1 MSAALMFGKSE
12 PNLEDFRERAT
23 SHRVIPVSRTLL
35 ADGLTAIG
43 LFETLCTDRAGTFLL
58 ESAEAG
64 RSWSRYSFVGVR
76 AAAMLTE
83 QGGQARWL
91 GKVPVGLPTTGD
103 AWSVLRD
110 SVTIL
115 NSSSNSNGPDGPD
128 SPDSP
133 ESHGQ
138 HNDSGPRFTSGFVGC
153 LAYDAVRLFEKLPD
167 DNPSEVDIPDL
178 AFLLATD
185 LAVLD
190 HFRGTVTLIAAAINF
205 DATDERVDEAWH
217 DAMSRLDAMQTALAN
232 PVGVNVSRAASVP
245 TAGTGRT
252 RSHTTND
259 EYREAV
265 DRAQK
270 YIREGDAFQIV
281 LSQRYSTPITARAL
295 DVYRVLRSSN
305 PSPYMYLIR
314 IPRESTED
322 GGGQMSDISVFDV
335 VGSSPEALVTVE
347 DRQCT
352 VHPIAGTRQRG
363 RDAQED
369 RALALDLL
377 ADHKERAEHVM
388 LVDLA
393 RNDLGRV
400 CEPGSVDVTEFM
412 EIERYSHVMHI
423 VSSVIGRL
431 KEDSSALDALRATFP
446 AGTLSGAP
454 KVRAMEIID
463 ELEPDRRGLY
473 GGVVGYV
480 DFRGNLDMAIAIRT
494 AVIQDGV
501 AHVQAGAGIVA
512 DSDPEAEAQEC
523 VNKAGAVLAALEVAQ
538 SLAPVDSPGESAG
551 D

>member
-1 MSAALMFGKSE
+1 MFGKSE
-12 PNLEDFRERAT
+12 PHLEDFRERAA

-115 NSSSNSNGPDGPD
+115 NSSGNSNGPD

-463 ELEPDRRGLY
+463 ELELDRRGLY

-512 DSDPEAEAQEC
+512 DSDPESEAREC
-523 VNKAGAVLAALEVAQ
+523 VNKAGAVLAALDVAQ
-538 SLAPVDSPGESAG
+538 WLAPVDAPGEGAG

>member
-1 MSAALMFGKSE
+1 
-12 PNLEDFRERAT
+12 
-23 SHRVIPVSRTLL
+23 
-35 ADGLTAIG
+35 
-43 LFETLCTDRAGTFLL
+43 
-58 ESAEAG
+58 
-64 RSWSRYSFVGVR
+64 
-76 AAAMLTE
+76 MLTE

-115 NSSSNSNGPDGPD
+115 NSSSNSNGPDG
-128 SPDSP
+128 PDSP

-523 VNKAGAVLAALEVAQ
+523 VNKAGAVLAALDVAQ
-538 SLAPVDSPGESAG
+538 SLAPVDAPGEGAG

>member
-1 MSAALMFGKSE
+1 MSAVLMFGESE
-12 PNLEDFRERAT
+12 PGLEDFRERAT

-83 QGGQARWL
+83 RDGQAHWL

-115 NSSSNSNGPDGPD
+115 NSADCPV
-128 SPDSP
+128 
-133 ESHGQ
+133 SHGQ
-138 HNDSGPRFTSGFVGC
+138 HDESGPRFTSGFVGC

-167 DNPSEVDIPDL
+167 DNPSAVDIPDL

-185 LAVLD
+185 LAILD

-205 DATDERVDEAWH
+205 DATDERVDEAWY
-217 DAMSRLDAMQTALAN
+217 DAMSRLGAMQTALAN
-232 PVGVNVSRAASVP
+232 PVGVNVSRATSVT
-245 TAGTGRT
+245 TAGTESI
-252 RSHTTND
+252 RSHTTNE

-281 LSQRYSTPITARAL
+281 LSQRYSTPITARPL

-305 PSPYMYLIR
+305 PSPYMYLMR
-314 IPRESTED
+314 MPKELTDD
-322 GGGQMSDISVFDV
+322 GDGHMSDISAFDV

-369 RALALDLL
+369 RELALDLL

-423 VSSVIGRL
+423 VSSVVGRL
-431 KEDSSALDALRATFP
+431 NEDSSALDALRATFP

-523 VNKAGAVLAALEVAQ
+523 VNKAGAVLAALDVAQ

>member
-1 MSAALMFGKSE
+1 MSAAPMFGKSE
-12 PNLEDFRERAT
+12 PHLEDFRERAA

-115 NSSSNSNGPDGPD
+115 NSSSNSNGPDG
-128 SPDSP
+128 PDSP

>member
-1 MSAALMFGKSE
+1 MSAAPMFGKSE
-12 PNLEDFRERAT
+12 PGLKDFRDRAT
-23 SHRVIPVSRTLL
+23 SHRAIPVSRTLL

-43 LFETLCTDRAGTFLL
+43 LFETLCADRAGTFLL

-83 QGGQARWL
+83 RDGQAHWL

-110 SVTIL
+110 SVMVL
-115 NSSSNSNGPDGPD
+115 NSPV
-128 SPDSP
+128 
-133 ESHGQ
+133 SHEQ
-138 HNDSGPRFTSGFVGC
+138 HNESGPRFTSGFVGC
-153 LAYDAVRLFEKLPD
+153 LAYDAVRLCEKLPD
-167 DNPSEVDIPDL
+167 DNTAAVDIPDL

-205 DATDERVDEAWH
+205 DATDERVDDAWY

-232 PVGVNVSRAASVP
+232 PVGVNVSQAMSAP
-245 TAGTGRT
+245 TASTGSI
-252 RSHTTND
+252 RSHTTSE

-265 DRAQK
+265 ERAQK

-314 IPRESTED
+314 MPRESNDD
-322 GGGQMSDISVFDV
+322 GDGHMSDVSSFDV

-352 VHPIAGTRQRG
+352 VHPIAGTRARG

-369 RALALDLL
+369 REVALDLL
-377 ADHKERAEHVM
+377 SDAKERAEHVM

-423 VSSVIGRL
+423 VSSVVGRL
-431 KEDSSALDALRATFP
+431 HEDSSALDALRATFP

-523 VNKAGAVLAALEVAQ
+523 VNKAGAVLAALDVAQ

>member
-1 MSAALMFGKSE
+1 MSAAPMFGKSE
-12 PNLEDFRERAT
+12 PHLEDFRERAA

-128 SPDSP
+128 SP

-232 PVGVNVSRAASVP
+232 PVGVIVSRAASVP

-463 ELEPDRRGLY
+463 ELELDRRGLY

-523 VNKAGAVLAALEVAQ
+523 VNKAGAVLAALDVAQ
-538 SLAPVDSPGESAG
+538 SLAPVDAPGEGAG

>member
-1 MSAALMFGKSE
+1 MSAAPMFGKSE
-12 PNLEDFRERAT
+12 PHLEDFRERAA

-115 NSSSNSNGPDGPD
+115 NSSSNSNGPDSPD

-232 PVGVNVSRAASVP
+232 PVGVSVSRAASVP

-454 KVRAMEIID
+454 KVREMEIID

-523 VNKAGAVLAALEVAQ
+523 VNKAGAVLAALDVAQ
-538 SLAPVDSPGESAG
+538 SLAPVDAPGEGAG

>member
-1 MSAALMFGKSE
+1 MSAVPMFGKSE
-12 PNLEDFRERAT
+12 PGLEDFRQRAT

-83 QGGQARWL
+83 QGGQAHWL
-91 GKVPVGLPTTGD
+91 GKVPAGLPTSGD

-115 NSSSNSNGPDGPD
+115 NSSGNSNGPD
-128 SPDSP
+128 SPDS
-133 ESHGQ
+133 HGQ
-138 HNDSGPRFTSGFVGC
+138 HNESGPRFTSGFVGC

-217 DAMSRLDAMQTALAN
+217 DAISRLDAMQAALAN
-232 PVGVNVSRAASVP
+232 PVGVNVSQVASVP
-245 TAGTGRT
+245 TAGTRSP
-252 RSHTTND
+252 RSHTTNE
-259 EYREAV
+259 EYRQAV

-270 YIREGDAFQIV
+270 YIRQGDAFQIV

-314 IPRESTED
+314 MPRESTED
-322 GGGQMSDISVFDV
+322 GGGQMSDISAFDV

-423 VSSVIGRL
+423 VSSVVGRL
-431 KEDSSALDALRATFP
+431 NDDSTALDALRATFP

-512 DSDPEAEAQEC
+512 DSDPESEAQEC
-523 VNKAGAVLAALEVAQ
+523 VNKAGAVLAALDVAQ
-538 SLAPVDSPGESAG
+538 SLAPVDVPSESAG

>member
-1 MSAALMFGKSE
+1 MSAAPMFGKSE
-12 PNLEDFRERAT
+12 PHLEDFRERAA

-115 NSSSNSNGPDGPD
+115 NSSSNSNGPDG
-128 SPDSP
+128 PDSP

-352 VHPIAGTRQRG
+352 VHPIAGTHQRG

-523 VNKAGAVLAALEVAQ
+523 VNKAGAVLAALDVAQ
-538 SLAPVDSPGESAG
+538 SLAPVDAPGEGAG

>member
-1 MSAALMFGKSE
+1 MSAAPMFGKSE

-115 NSSSNSNGPDGPD
+115 NSSSNSNGPD

-138 HNDSGPRFTSGFVGC
+138 HNESGPRFTSGFVGC

-217 DAMSRLDAMQTALAN
+217 DAMSRLDAMQTTLAN

-523 VNKAGAVLAALEVAQ
+523 VNKAGAVLAALDVAQ
-538 SLAPVDSPGESAG
+538 SLAPVDAPGEGAG

>member
-1 MSAALMFGKSE
+1 MSAAPMFGKSE
-12 PNLEDFRERAT
+12 PHLEDFRERAA

-64 RSWSRYSFVGVR
+64 RAWSRYSFVGVR

-115 NSSSNSNGPDGPD
+115 NSSSNSNGPDG
-128 SPDSP
+128 PDSP

-523 VNKAGAVLAALEVAQ
+523 VNKAGAVLAALDVAQ
-538 SLAPVDSPGESAG
+538 SLAPVDAPGEGAG

>member
-1 MSAALMFGKSE
+1 MSAAPMFGKSE
-12 PNLEDFRERAT
+12 PHLEDFRERAA

-115 NSSSNSNGPDGPD
+115 NSSSNSNGPD

-138 HNDSGPRFTSGFVGC
+138 HNESGPRFTSGFVGC

-523 VNKAGAVLAALEVAQ
+523 VNKAGAVLAALDVAQ
-538 SLAPVDSPGESAG
+538 SLAPVDAPGEGAG

>member
-1 MSAALMFGKSE
+1 MFGKSE
-12 PNLEDFRERAT
+12 PHLEDFRERAA

-128 SPDSP
+128 SP

-205 DATDERVDEAWH
+205 DATDKRVDEAWH

-252 RSHTTND
+252 RSHTTNE

-314 IPRESTED
+314 MPGESTED
-322 GGGQMSDISVFDV
+322 GGGQMSDISAFDV

-423 VSSVIGRL
+423 VSSVVGRL

-494 AVIQDGV
+494 AVIQDAV

-523 VNKAGAVLAALEVAQ
+523 VNKAGAVLAALDVAQ

>member
-1 MSAALMFGKSE
+1 MFGKSE
-12 PNLEDFRERAT
+12 PHLEDFRERAA

-115 NSSSNSNGPDGPD
+115 NSSSNSNGPDG
-128 SPDSP
+128 PDSP

-252 RSHTTND
+252 RSHATND

-423 VSSVIGRL
+423 VSSVVGRL
-431 KEDSSALDALRATFP
+431 KEESSALDALRATFP

-523 VNKAGAVLAALEVAQ
+523 VNKAGAVLAALDVAQ
-538 SLAPVDSPGESAG
+538 SLAPVDAPGEGAG

>member
-1 MSAALMFGKSE
+1 MSAAPMFGKSE
-12 PNLEDFRERAT
+12 PHLEDFRERAA

-115 NSSSNSNGPDGPD
+115 NSSSNSNGPDG
-128 SPDSP
+128 PDSP

-314 IPRESTED
+314 IPGESTVD
-322 GGGQMSDISVFDV
+322 GGGQMSDISAFDV

>member
-1 MSAALMFGKSE
+1 MFGRSE

-83 QGGQARWL
+83 QGGHAHWL

-115 NSSSNSNGPDGPD
+115 NSSGNSNGPD
-128 SPDSP
+128 SPDS
-133 ESHGQ
+133 HGQ
-138 HNDSGPRFTSGFVGC
+138 HNESGPRFTSGFVGC

-232 PVGVNVSRAASVP
+232 PVGVNVSRASSVP

-252 RSHTTND
+252 RSHTTNE

-314 IPRESTED
+314 MPRESTEN
-322 GGGQMSDISVFDV
+322 GGGQMSDISAFDV

-423 VSSVIGRL
+423 VSSVVGRL
-431 KEDSSALDALRATFP
+431 KEESSALDALRATFP

-523 VNKAGAVLAALEVAQ
+523 VNKAGAVLAAREVAQ
-538 SLAPVDSPGESAG
+538 SLAPVDSPGESSG

>member
-1 MSAALMFGKSE
+1 MSAVPMFGKSE

-43 LFETLCTDRAGTFLL
+43 LFETLCTNRAGTFLL

-83 QGGQARWL
+83 RGGQAHWL
-91 GKVPVGLPTTGD
+91 GKVPVGLPTIGD

-115 NSSSNSNGPDGPD
+115 NSSGNLDGPD
-128 SPDSP
+128 SPDS
-133 ESHGQ
+133 HGQ
-138 HNDSGPRFTSGFVGC
+138 HNESGPRFTSGFVGC

-167 DNPSEVDIPDL
+167 DNPSAVEIPDL

-205 DATDERVDEAWH
+205 DATDERVDDAWH
-217 DAMSRLDAMQTALAN
+217 DAMSRLDAMQTVLAN
-232 PVGVNVSRAASVP
+232 PVEVNVSQATSVP
-245 TAGTGRT
+245 TAGTGSI
-252 RSHTTND
+252 RSHTTNE
-259 EYREAV
+259 EYRGAV

-281 LSQRYSTPITARAL
+281 LSQRYSTPMTARAL

-314 IPRESTED
+314 MPRELTDD
-322 GGGQMSDISVFDV
+322 GEGHISDISAFDV

-347 DRQCT
+347 ERQCT
-352 VHPIAGTRQRG
+352 VHPIAGTRPRG

-423 VSSVIGRL
+423 VSSVVGRL
-431 KEDSSALDALRATFP
+431 NEDSSALDALRATFP

-463 ELEPDRRGLY
+463 ELESDRRGLY

-512 DSDPEAEAQEC
+512 DSDPQAEAQEC
-523 VNKAGAVLAALEVAQ
+523 VNKAGAVLAALDVAQ

>member
-1 MSAALMFGKSE
+1 MLAVPMFGKSE

-83 QGGQARWL
+83 QGGQAHWF
-91 GKVPVGLPTTGD
+91 GKVPVGLPTSGD

-110 SVTIL
+110 SVKIL
-115 NSSSNSNGPDGPD
+115 NSSGNSNGPDRPD
-128 SPDSP
+128 SPDS
-133 ESHGQ
+133 HGQ
-138 HNDSGPRFTSGFVGC
+138 HNESGPRFTSGFVGC

-167 DNPSEVDIPDL
+167 DNPPEVDIPDL

-205 DATDERVDEAWH
+205 DASDERVDEAWH
-217 DAMSRLDAMQTALAN
+217 EAKSRLDAMQAALAN
-232 PVGVNVSRAASVP
+232 PVGVNVSQAASVP
-245 TAGTGRT
+245 TAGTGST
-252 RSHTTND
+252 RSHTTNE

-314 IPRESTED
+314 MPRESTED
-322 GGGQMSDISVFDV
+322 GGGQMSDISAFDV

-423 VSSVIGRL
+423 VSSVVGRL
-431 KEDSSALDALRATFP
+431 NEDSSALDALRATFP

-523 VNKAGAVLAALEVAQ
+523 VNKAGAVLAALDVAQ
-538 SLAPVDSPGESAG
+538 SLAPVDAPGASAG

>member
-1 MSAALMFGKSE
+1 MSAAPMFGKSE
-12 PNLEDFRERAT
+12 PHLEDFRERAA

-128 SPDSP
+128 SP

-217 DAMSRLDAMQTALAN
+217 DAMSRLDAMQTTLAN

-523 VNKAGAVLAALEVAQ
+523 VNKAGAVLAALDVAQ
-538 SLAPVDSPGESAG
+538 SLAPVDAPGEGAG

>member
-1 MSAALMFGKSE
+1 MSAAPMFGKSE
-12 PNLEDFRERAT
+12 PHLEDFRERAA

-115 NSSSNSNGPDGPD
+115 NSSSNSNGPDG
-128 SPDSP
+128 PDSP

-252 RSHTTND
+252 RSHATND

-463 ELEPDRRGLY
+463 ELELDRRGLY

-523 VNKAGAVLAALEVAQ
+523 VNKAGAVLAALDVAQ
-538 SLAPVDSPGESAG
+538 SLAPVDAPGEGAG

>member
-1 MSAALMFGKSE
+1 MFGKSE

-115 NSSSNSNGPDGPD
+115 NSSGNPNGPD
-128 SPDSP
+128 SPDS
-133 ESHGQ
+133 HGQ
-138 HNDSGPRFTSGFVGC
+138 HNEIGPRFTSGFVGC

-217 DAMSRLDAMQTALAN
+217 DAISRLDAMQAALAN
-232 PVGVNVSRAASVP
+232 PVGVNVSQVASVP
-245 TAGTGRT
+245 TAGTGSP
-252 RSHTTND
+252 RSHTTNE

-295 DVYRVLRSSN
+295 DVYRVLRSAN

-314 IPRESTED
+314 MPRESTED
-322 GGGQMSDISVFDV
+322 GGGQMSDISAFDV

-423 VSSVIGRL
+423 VSSVVGRL
-431 KEDSSALDALRATFP
+431 NDDSSALDALRATFP

-512 DSDPEAEAQEC
+512 DSDPESEAQEC
-523 VNKAGAVLAALEVAQ
+523 VNKAGAVLAALDVAQ
-538 SLAPVDSPGESAG
+538 SLVPVDAPGESAG

>member
-1 MSAALMFGKSE
+1 M
-12 PNLEDFRERAT
+12 
-23 SHRVIPVSRTLL
+23 
-35 ADGLTAIG
+35 
-43 LFETLCTDRAGTFLL
+43 
-58 ESAEAG
+58 
-64 RSWSRYSFVGVR
+64 
-76 AAAMLTE
+76 
-83 QGGQARWL
+83 
-91 GKVPVGLPTTGD
+91 
-103 AWSVLRD
+103 
-110 SVTIL
+110 
-115 NSSSNSNGPDGPD
+115 
-128 SPDSP
+128 
-133 ESHGQ
+133 
-138 HNDSGPRFTSGFVGC
+138 
-153 LAYDAVRLFEKLPD
+153 RLFEKLPD

-232 PVGVNVSRAASVP
+232 PVGVNVSQVASVP

-305 PSPYMYLIR
+305 QSPYMYLIR

-423 VSSVIGRL
+423 VSSVVGRL
-431 KEDSSALDALRATFP
+431 KDDSSALDALRATFP

-512 DSDPEAEAQEC
+512 DSDPESEAREC
-523 VNKAGAVLAALEVAQ
+523 VNKAGAVLAALDVAQ
-538 SLAPVDSPGESAG
+538 SLAPVDVPSESAG

>member
-1 MSAALMFGKSE
+1 MSAAPMFGKSE
-12 PNLEDFRERAT
+12 PHLEDFRERAA

-115 NSSSNSNGPDGPD
+115 NSSSNSNGPDG
-128 SPDSP
+128 PDSP

-252 RSHTTND
+252 RSHATND

>member
-1 MSAALMFGKSE
+1 MSAVPMFGKSE

-83 QGGQARWL
+83 QGGQAHWL

-115 NSSSNSNGPDGPD
+115 NSSGNSNGPDSSD
-128 SPDSP
+128 SPD
-133 ESHGQ
+133 SHGQ
-138 HNDSGPRFTSGFVGC
+138 HNESGPRFTSGFVGC

-217 DAMSRLDAMQTALAN
+217 DAMSRLDAMQAALAN
-232 PVGVNVSRAASVP
+232 PVGVNVSQATSVP
-245 TAGTGRT
+245 TAGTGST
-252 RSHTTND
+252 RSHTTNED
-259 EYREAV
+259 YREAV

-314 IPRESTED
+314 MPRESTED
-322 GGGQMSDISVFDV
+322 GGGQMSDISAFDV

-423 VSSVIGRL
+423 VSSVVGRL
-431 KEDSSALDALRATFP
+431 NDDSSALDALRATFP

-523 VNKAGAVLAALEVAQ
+523 VNKAGAVLAALDVAQ
-538 SLAPVDSPGESAG
+538 SLAPVDAPGESAG

>member
-128 SPDSP
+128 SP

-252 RSHTTND
+252 RSHATND

-523 VNKAGAVLAALEVAQ
+523 VNKAGAVLAALDVAQ
-538 SLAPVDSPGESAG
+538 SLAPVDAPGEGAG

>member
-1 MSAALMFGKSE
+1 MFGKSE
-12 PNLEDFRERAT
+12 PHLEDFRERAA

-115 NSSSNSNGPDGPD
+115 NSSSNSNGPDG
-128 SPDSP
+128 PDSP

-252 RSHTTND
+252 RSHATND

-523 VNKAGAVLAALEVAQ
+523 VNKAGAVLAALDVAQ
-538 SLAPVDSPGESAG
+538 SLAPVDAPGEGAG

>member
-1 MSAALMFGKSE
+1 MSAAPMFGKSE
-12 PNLEDFRERAT
+12 PHLEDFRERAA

-115 NSSSNSNGPDGPD
+115 NSSSNSNGPDG
-128 SPDSP
+128 PDSP

-232 PVGVNVSRAASVP
+232 PVGVNVSRASSVP

-523 VNKAGAVLAALEVAQ
+523 VNKAGAVLAALDVAQ
-538 SLAPVDSPGESAG
+538 SLAPVDAPGEGAG

>member
-1 MSAALMFGKSE
+1 MFGKSE
-12 PNLEDFRERAT
+12 PHLEDFRERAA

-115 NSSSNSNGPDGPD
+115 NSSSNSNGPDG
-128 SPDSP
+128 PDSP

-352 VHPIAGTRQRG
+352 VHPIAGTRRRG

-463 ELEPDRRGLY
+463 ELELDRRGLY

-523 VNKAGAVLAALEVAQ
+523 VNKAGAVLAALDVAQ
-538 SLAPVDSPGESAG
+538 SLAPVDAPGEGAG

>member
-1 MSAALMFGKSE
+1 MSAAPMFGKSE

-115 NSSSNSNGPDGPD
+115 NSSSNSNGPD

-138 HNDSGPRFTSGFVGC
+138 HNESGPRFTSGFVGC

-232 PVGVNVSRAASVP
+232 PVGVNVSRASSVP

-252 RSHTTND
+252 RSHTTNE

-314 IPRESTED
+314 MPGESTED
-322 GGGQMSDISVFDV
+322 GGGQMSDISAFDV

-423 VSSVIGRL
+423 VSSVVGRL

>member
-1 MSAALMFGKSE
+1 MSAAPMFGKSE
-12 PNLEDFRERAT
+12 PHLEDFRERAA

-115 NSSSNSNGPDGPD
+115 NTSGNSNGPDGPD
-128 SPDSP
+128 SP

-138 HNDSGPRFTSGFVGC
+138 HNESGPRFTSGFVGC

-314 IPRESTED
+314 MPGESTED
-322 GGGQMSDISVFDV
+322 DGGQMSDISAFDV

-423 VSSVIGRL
+423 VSSVVGRL

-523 VNKAGAVLAALEVAQ
+523 VNKAGAVLAALDVAQ
-538 SLAPVDSPGESAG
+538 SLAPVDAPGEGAG

>member
-1 MSAALMFGKSE
+1 MSAVLMFGESE
-12 PNLEDFRERAT
+12 PGLEDFRERAT

-83 QGGQARWL
+83 RDGQAHWL

-115 NSSSNSNGPDGPD
+115 NSTDCPV
-128 SPDSP
+128 
-133 ESHGQ
+133 SHGQ
-138 HNDSGPRFTSGFVGC
+138 HDESGPRFTSGFVGC

-167 DNPSEVDIPDL
+167 DNPSAVDIPDL

-185 LAVLD
+185 LAILD

-205 DATDERVDEAWH
+205 DATDERVDEAWY
-217 DAMSRLDAMQTALAN
+217 DAMSRLGAMQTALAN
-232 PVGVNVSRAASVP
+232 PVGVNVSRATSVT
-245 TAGTGRT
+245 TAGTESI
-252 RSHTTND
+252 RSHTTNE

-281 LSQRYSTPITARAL
+281 LSQRYSTPITARPL

-305 PSPYMYLIR
+305 PSPYMYLMR
-314 IPRESTED
+314 MPKELTDD
-322 GGGQMSDISVFDV
+322 GDGHMSDISAFDV

-369 RALALDLL
+369 RELALDLL

-423 VSSVIGRL
+423 VSSVVGRL
-431 KEDSSALDALRATFP
+431 NEDSSALDALRATFP

-480 DFRGNLDMAIAIRT
+480 DFRGNLDMAIAIWT

-523 VNKAGAVLAALEVAQ
+523 VNKAGAVLAALDVAQ

>member
-1 MSAALMFGKSE
+1 
-12 PNLEDFRERAT
+12 
-23 SHRVIPVSRTLL
+23 
-35 ADGLTAIG
+35 
-43 LFETLCTDRAGTFLL
+43 
-58 ESAEAG
+58 
-64 RSWSRYSFVGVR
+64 
-76 AAAMLTE
+76 MLTE
-83 QGGQARWL
+83 QGGQAHWL
-91 GKVPVGLPTTGD
+91 GKVPVGLPSTGD

-115 NSSSNSNGPDGPD
+115 NSSGNSNGPD
-128 SPDSP
+128 SPDS
-133 ESHGQ
+133 HGQ
-138 HNDSGPRFTSGFVGC
+138 HNESGPRFTSGFVGC

-217 DAMSRLDAMQTALAN
+217 DAISRLDAMQAALAN
-232 PVGVNVSRAASVP
+232 PVGVNVSQVASVP
-245 TAGTGRT
+245 TAGTRSP
-252 RSHTTND
+252 RSHTTNE

-270 YIREGDAFQIV
+270 YIRQGDAFQIV

-314 IPRESTED
+314 MPRESTED
-322 GGGQMSDISVFDV
+322 GGGQMSDSSAFDV

-423 VSSVIGRL
+423 VSSVVGRL
-431 KEDSSALDALRATFP
+431 NDDSSALDALRATFP

-512 DSDPEAEAQEC
+512 DSDPESEAQEC
-523 VNKAGAVLAALEVAQ
+523 VNKAGAVLAALDVAQ
-538 SLAPVDSPGESAG
+538 SLAPVDGPGESAG

>member
-1 MSAALMFGKSE
+1 MSAVSMFGESE
-12 PNLEDFRERAT
+12 PGLEEFRQRAT

-83 QGGQARWL
+83 RGGQAHWL

-115 NSSSNSNGPDGPD
+115 NSSGNSNGPD
-128 SPDSP
+128 SP
-133 ESHGQ
+133 GQ
-138 HNDSGPRFTSGFVGC
+138 HNDGGPRFTSGFVGC

-167 DNPSEVDIPDL
+167 DNPPAVDIPDL

-185 LAVLD
+185 LAILD

-217 DAMSRLDAMQTALAN
+217 DAMARLDAMQTALAH
-232 PVGVNVSRAASVP
+232 PIGVDVSQATSAS
-245 TAGTGRT
+245 TAGTGSI
-252 RSHTTND
+252 RSHTTNE

-270 YIREGDAFQIV
+270 YIREGDAFQVV

-314 IPRESTED
+314 MPRELTDD
-322 GGGQMSDISVFDV
+322 GHGQMSDISAFDV

-400 CEPGSVDVTEFM
+400 CEPGLVDVTEFM

-423 VSSVIGRL
+423 VSSVVGRL
-431 KEDSSALDALRATFP
+431 NEDSSALDALRATFP

-523 VNKAGAVLAALEVAQ
+523 VNKAGAVLAALDVAQ